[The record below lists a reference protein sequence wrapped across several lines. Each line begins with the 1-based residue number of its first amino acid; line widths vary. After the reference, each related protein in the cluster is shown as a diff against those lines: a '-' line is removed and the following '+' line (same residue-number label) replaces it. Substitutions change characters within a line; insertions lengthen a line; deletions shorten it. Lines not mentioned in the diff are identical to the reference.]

1 MTSFLQQKDRSLK
14 NSGILDGPEKIQ
26 KFLDKK
32 PESTINDILSELN
45 LIKYSYCFQEMNFD
59 EFKELNDSDL
69 KDLGISLIG
78 PRRKLS
84 SKIANLKSN

>member
-1 MTSFLQQKDRSLK
+1 MSFLQHKKRGQK
-14 NSGILDGPEKIQ
+14 NSGILDGPKKIQ
-26 KFLDKK
+26 KLFDKK
-32 PESTINDILSELN
+32 PESTINDILSDLN

-59 EFKELNDSDL
+59 EFKELSDSDL

-84 SKIANLKSN
+84 SKIAKLKSD